1 MNPLPWVENKIE
13 FSTYQEKRETF
24 SFAKSLATT
33 YTSTQNLVVLAPP
46 KKKIIVSSMIQ
57 EQNVNLP
64 YEAIL
69 TLADR
74 FSGKFIGEIKVT
86 GVWEGVMASSVRTV
100 ITEEPVPE
108 GEEKANLRTNNFPQ
122 SQK

>member
-1 MNPLPWVENKIE
+1 
-13 FSTYQEKRETF
+13 
-24 SFAKSLATT
+24 
-33 YTSTQNLVVLAPP
+33 
-46 KKKIIVSSMIQ
+46 MIQ

-100 ITEEPVPE
+100 ITEEPVP
-108 GEEKANLRTNNFPQ
+108 
-122 SQK
+122 

>member
-1 MNPLPWVENKIE
+1 
-13 FSTYQEKRETF
+13 
-24 SFAKSLATT
+24 
-33 YTSTQNLVVLAPP
+33 
-46 KKKIIVSSMIQ
+46 MIQ

-108 GEEKANLRTNNFPQ
+108 GEEKANLRTNNLPQ